1 MFKTLVVADND
12 LLLAMPSI
20 NAITF
25 DSYLRDYPKLNE
37 RKTRIINLCDTEHY
51 LSRGYYCSL
60 LAEARE
66 HKVMPSIRTINEM
79 RSNDGELEITLPN
92 PDKWQDIEEQHIG
105 SCFNVYFGLCQT
117 DFAAKLSK
125 RIFQLYQTP
134 CIRVTITGISKKQL
148 HISIA
153 PLSPASLDQ
162 NELSIFVEAFNKFTS
177 NQWKTRNTK
186 QFRWSMAILVDPDEK
201 LPPSDRDA
209 ISRFVRAARKLGIA
223 AETVSNNDIHTI
235 THYDALFIR
244 ETTAIDHHTY
254 RLAARAEKEGL
265 VVMDDASSILR
276 CCNKVFLQD
285 AFSYQKVPCIKT
297 EVISDSRDETLDMLE
312 NTFGF
317 PMILKMP
324 EGSFSRG
331 VYKVNN
337 RIELGERLEELF
349 QETAL
354 VLAQEFMY
362 TDYDWRI
369 GVLNGKALYACKY
382 FMVRNHWQIYNHAKK
397 RAQSG
402 GFETLPTFE
411 VPKAVLNAAL
421 KAAKICGNGLYGVD
435 IKFKDGNA
443 YVLEVNDNPSIDHG
457 VEDVFL
463 GDELYMLVMS
473 EFLRRLELR
482 GK

>member
-1 MFKTLVVADND
+1 MYKTLIVADSE
-12 LLLAMPSI
+12 LLLNQSELSVI
-20 NAITF
+20 SFET
-25 DSYLRDYPKLNE
+25 YLRDYPKLNE
-37 RKTRIINLCDTEHY
+37 RKTRIINLCDNKHY

-66 HKVMPSIRTINEM
+66 HKVLPSVRTINEL
-79 RSNDGELEITLPN
+79 RSDSNVLNISIANEDKFLASNHTL
-92 PDKWQDIEEQHIG
+92 DQDE
-105 SCFNVYFGLCQT
+105 FFVFFGLCQNPIWQRS
-117 DFAAKLSK
+117 AKRL
-125 RIFQLYQTP
+125 FQLYQTP
-134 CIRVTITGISKKQL
+134 CLKVKPLNISKK
-148 HISIA
+148 HVTFDITA
-153 PLSPASLDQ
+153 VSPTDIDQ
-162 NELSIFVEAFNKFTS
+162 TMMGSFTEALVHF
-177 NQWKTRNTK
+177 TRNHWKANTRK
-186 QFRWSMAILVDPDEK
+186 QYRWNMAILVDPEEK

-209 ISRFVRAARKLGIA
+209 VSRFVKAARKLGIA
-223 AETVSNNDIHTI
+223 AETVAIGDIHTI

-285 AFSYQKVPCIKT
+285 AFSYHNVPCLPT
-297 EVISDSRDETLDMLE
+297 EVVSDSLDETLNKLE
-312 NTFGF
+312 TRFGF

-331 VYKVNN
+331 VFKVND

-354 VLAQEFMY
+354 VLAQQFMY
-362 TDYDWRI
+362 TDHDWRI
-369 GVLNGKALYACKY
+369 GVLNGRALFACKY

-421 KAAKICGNGLYGVD
+421 KACKVVGNGLYGVD
-435 IKFKDGNA
+435 VKYKDGNA

-463 GDELYMLVMS
+463 GDELYMQVMY
-473 EFLRRLELR
+473 EFLRKLELR

>member
-1 MFKTLVVADND
+1 VYKTLIVAGSEQLIDNSE
-12 LLLAMPSI
+12 LAIISFE
-20 NAITF
+20 T
-25 DSYLRDYPKLNE
+25 YLRDYPKLNE
-37 RKTRIINLCDTEHY
+37 RKTRIINLCDNQHY

-66 HKVMPSIRTINEM
+66 HRVLPSVRTINDLRNNEYGLEINL
-79 RSNDGELEITLPN
+79 SNDE
-92 PDKWQDIEEQHIG
+92 KWQNDKAPSIG
-105 SCFNVYFGLCQT
+105 TEFLVFFGFCQLP
-117 DFAAKLSK
+117 AWQRIAKRL
-125 RIFQLYQTP
+125 FQLQQTP
-134 CIRVTITGISKKQL
+134 CLYVKLTNVSKKYITL
-148 HISIA
+148 NVRA
-153 PLSPASLDQ
+153 MSPT
-162 NELSIFVEAFNKFTS
+162 ELSGGDKANFVEALKLFTS
-177 NQWKTRNTK
+177 NQWKTQSAK
-186 QFRWSMAILVDPDEK
+186 QYRWSMAILVDPEEK

-209 ISRFVRAARKLGIA
+209 ISRFVKAARKLGIA
-223 AETVSNNDIHTI
+223 AETVAMEDIHTI

-285 AFSYQKVPCIKT
+285 AFSYHRVPCLPT
-297 EVISDSRDETLDMLE
+297 EVVSDSDSATLDKLE
-312 NTFGF
+312 SRFGY

-331 VYKVNN
+331 VYKVKD

-354 VLAQEFMY
+354 VLSQQFMY
-362 TDYDWRI
+362 TDHDWRI
-369 GVLNGKALYACKY
+369 GVLNGRALYACKY
-382 FMVRNHWQIYNHAKK
+382 YMVRNHWQIYNHGTK
-397 RAQSG
+397 RSQSG

-421 KAAKICGNGLYGVD
+421 KACKVIGNGLYGVD
-435 IKFKDGNA
+435 IKYKDGNA

-463 GDELYMLVMS
+463 GDELYMQVMS